1 MTSELA
7 EHRDPV
13 RRRRLA
19 AVLVLAVVLGV
30 ATSTVP
36 GPGSPVS
43 GEAAAGEAASDGA
56 ADGEARP
63 DRGTTRPAP
72 VAPRADIA
80 DLMRAG
86 DHGVRRPEPRPAATP
101 VTPEEPG
108 TGTAVAAGGT
118 FVAVGDSI
126 TAGVPAEG
134 TVARPG
140 PTSWL
145 ADPWLVPGR
154 LVGGWARSGAITA
167 DMRAAVVPAPADLLV
182 LLGGTNDLAR
192 GIPWQETAVNLR
204 GIAGTVGA
212 RTVLLSATPPST
224 ATPAARTAFNARLA
238 QLATEQGWH
247 YVDPWSTV
255 SAGGAFTPGSSAD
268 GIHPTPAVA
277 RIAGQAIGWEMA
289 ALYP

>member
-7 EHRDPV
+7 EHRQPV
-13 RRRRLA
+13 RRGRLA
-19 AVLVLAVVLGV
+19 ALLVLTAVLGV
-30 ATSTVP
+30 VTSTVLD
-36 GPGSPVS
+36 S
-43 GEAAAGEAASDGA
+43 GTPASGATAAAEV
-56 ADGEARP
+56 RT

-72 VAPRADIA
+72 AAPRSAIA
-80 DLMRAG
+80 DLLGSAG
-86 DHGVRRPEPRPAATP
+86 HGAGRPEPRPARTPATP
-101 VTPEEPG
+101 ADA
-108 TGTAVAAGGT
+108 GTAVAAGGT

-134 TVARPG
+134 TVAHPG

-145 ADPWLVPGR
+145 TDPWLVPGH
-154 LVGGWARSGAITA
+154 LIGGWARSGAITA
-167 DMRAAVVPAPADLLV
+167 DMRAAVVATPADLLV

-192 GIPWQETAVNLR
+192 GIPWEETAVNLR
-204 GIAGTVGA
+204 AIAATVGA
-212 RTVLLSATPPST
+212 RAVLLSATPPST
-224 ATPAARTAFNARLA
+224 GTPAARTAFNARLA

-255 SAGGAFTPGSSAD
+255 SAGGAFTVGSSAD

-277 RIAGQAIGWEMA
+277 RIAGRAIGWEMA